1 MARTTKTTKTT
12 RTAKKEIVYTG
23 KALKLHEKVVKLESD
38 LRTAKAELKIA
49 YKEQLKAEKAA
60 EAKAKKEAAIAARKA
75 FKEKQKELMTA
86 IQESGKT
93 PDEIIEMLKK

>member
-1 MARTTKTTKTT
+1 MAR
-12 RTAKKEIVYTG
+12 APKKEIVYTG
-23 KALKLHEKVVKLESD
+23 KALKVHEKIVKLEAD
-38 LRTAKAELKIA
+38 LKAAKEELKVA

-60 EAKAKKEAAIAARKA
+60 EAKAKKEAEIAAKKA

-93 PDEIIEMLKK
+93 PDEIIEMLKG

>member
-1 MARTTKTTKTT
+1 MARVQ
-12 RTAKKEIVYTG
+12 KKEIIYTG
-23 KALKLHEKVVKLESD
+23 KALKLHEKVLKLESD
-38 LRTAKAELKIA
+38 LKTAKEELKVA

-60 EAKAKKEAAIAARKA
+60 EVKAKKEAAIAAKKA
-75 FKEKQKELMTA
+75 LKEKQKELMIA

>member
-1 MARTTKTTKTT
+1 MARTTKKETV
-12 RTAKKEIVYTG
+12 KKEIVYTG
-23 KALKLHEKVVKLESD
+23 KALKLHEKVVKLEFD
-38 LRTAKAELKIA
+38 LKTAKEELKIA

-60 EAKAKKEAAIAARKA
+60 EAKAKKEADIAAKKA
-75 FKEKQKELMTA
+75 FKEKQKELMIA